1 MNLTD
6 MTTNQLID
14 LCAEYGERLG
24 VETPRSFHTKADA
37 IARAEG
43 LIAQWEAQQPAP
55 APAADLETSATDERT
70 GAERLGIRPW
80 DGPYAEALHSY
91 KVQQLTAAQ
100 VRTNHRNVW
109 ERAAFYGFGSVNDYM
124 ESQFFNNMKYRLRE
138 KGAPQ
143 DEIAQVTALFK
154 LAEDKKVTKTRG
166 KLEVDTVGV

>member
-6 MTTNQLID
+6 LTTAELIVKAQE
-14 LCAEYGERLG
+14 LASNIGE
-24 VETPRSFHTKADA
+24 TAPSTYHTKADA
-37 IARAEG
+37 VARVEG
-43 LIAQWEAQQPAP
+43 LLARQPEP
-55 APAADLETSATDERT
+55 AVESSKTDERT

-80 DGPYAEALHSY
+80 DGPYAQELHVY
-91 KVQQLTAAQ
+91 KVGQLSAAP
-100 VRTNHRNVW
+100 NGHRNVW

-166 KLEVDTVGV
+166 KLEVDSVGV